1 MDTPDRTAQQHHDYD
16 HAYYR
21 KVHNRGRLSLLIA
34 LVGSF
39 AIPFY
44 LSVVLGHG
52 VDTTTLTAGMIFV
65 LGFVGIIWIVEPI
78 SYYPV
83 LGPVGNYM
91 SFLSG
96 NIGNMRMPVVGGVQ
110 KALDAEPG
118 TKRAELAAVYGLA
131 ASTITNLVI
140 LFVVIIGGTFIV
152 RALPDSVLAAFT
164 YAIPGIVGAMIYAF
178 GSKLSPRNIVIVVV
192 LGLLIVQAIRL
203 LGQVSEG
210 AGRLLG
216 TGQVGIAAAVAIV
229 VALLLAR
236 RESPAADPKVEEPV
250 D

>member
-1 MDTPDRTAQQHHDYD
+1 MDSPDRTTQEQHDYD

-21 KVHNRGRLSLLIA
+21 KVHNRGRLTLLIA
-34 LVGSF
+34 LLGSF
-39 AIPFY
+39 SIPFY
-44 LSVVLGHG
+44 LSVILGHG
-52 VDTTTLTAGMIFV
+52 VDTTTLTAGIIFV

-78 SYYPV
+78 SYFPV

-140 LFVVIIGGTFIV
+140 LFIVIIGGTFLV
-152 RALPDSVLAAFT
+152 QALPESVLAAFT
-164 YAIPGIVGAMIYAF
+164 YAIPGIIGTMIYAF
-178 GSKLSPRNIVIVVV
+178 GSKLSPRNILIVVV
-192 LGLLIVQAIRL
+192 LGLLVIQGIRL
-203 LGQVSEG
+203 VGLVSEG
-210 AGRLLG
+210 AGRMLS
-216 TGQVGIAAAVAIV
+216 TGQVGVAAAVAIV
-229 VALLLAR
+229 VAFYLAR
-236 RESPAADPKVEEPV
+236 RENPTEDQAVEEKVE
-250 D
+250 